1 MVIPRPLLLAF
12 AASVLGACAASGP
25 RARPGIDE
33 AADAAPVARS
43 AGGLPG
49 LASRTAGLERKPGL
63 FPLYIDRSTGRL
75 FVEVPSDE
83 SRFLYYVTPAASSGS
98 GGLIDVGTLQGNG
111 AVVHFQRHG
120 QKLLLVQENSRFHAA
135 DTTTALGRS
144 VARAFAGAVIGSFTV
159 LAEEEGRTLI
169 DATDFFL
176 RDATDATGS
185 LRVYDQASYRLDRE
199 RSAIYRPGTRAF
211 PRNTEVEA
219 LLTFTSDNPGPKLIR
234 HSPDGR
240 TLTVHVRHS
249 FVELPPPGFVAR
261 EADPRLGFITLA
273 HYDFARDFDQGYRR
287 QLVRRW
293 RLSKDQPTGI
303 SEPIEPI
310 TFYMDPA
317 IPRAYREAIREGVL
331 YWNDVLESAGFRNAI
346 RVEDLPNGADPL
358 DLRYSVLQ
366 WNPRS
371 EVGSSYVSTLV
382 DPRTGEILK
391 ATVHLDSHRSLVDY
405 NTYMGLRPALRSG
418 EPDAEAFVMARR
430 RFLAAHELAH
440 ALAGFQH
447 TTLSA
452 TAVGFFVPGVL
463 PVAGDRLAL
472 DLSQAYLAEPTDYD
486 RWLVRYAYTPLEPA
500 TEAAAL
506 SAIAQEGLD
515 RGLRYLAD
523 YHGGTGSHPLA
534 TGRRQSDDV
543 LADLTRA
550 MAARRIA
557 LARFDETAVEPG
569 EPLSRLFGRLVPVYF
584 HHRYLLFAVGK
595 AVGGFEYAYAAR
607 GDGQVPTR
615 VLPPSEQWRALELL
629 LSALQPEELAIPGR
643 VAALIPPPSVSEL
656 PSELE
661 PIVGGRTDTFTYVPG
676 EAPWITIPL
685 NSGSAFDALAWART
699 LAFMIVTELLHP
711 TRAARLVAL
720 HALEPASPTIDE
732 VIRRTVDATW
742 GMPVPDNPAHAA
754 LRRVSSRVVLDQ
766 LLSLATSSSATPE
779 VRAVAGLHLER
790 LAARLSNT
798 RSGDAAEQA
807 HMRAALRDL
816 DRWARID

>member
-1 MVIPRPLLLAF
+1 MVTSRLLLLGF
-12 AASVLGACAASGP
+12 AASALGACAAGGA
-25 RARPGIDE
+25 RARPGIEVAGDL
-33 AADAAPVARS
+33 AAAARQ
-43 AGGLPG
+43 GEGLPG
-49 LASRTAGLERKPGL
+49 LASRTAGLERQPGL
-63 FPLYIDRSTGRL
+63 FPVHFDPSTGRL
-75 FVEVPSDE
+75 FVEVPSDGA
-83 SRFLYYVTPAASSGS
+83 RFLYYVTPAGSSGS
-98 GGLIDVGTLQGNG
+98 GGLIDTGTLQGNG
-111 AVVHFQRHG
+111 ALVHFQRHG
-120 QKLLLVQENSRFHAA
+120 QKLLLIQENPQFHAA
-135 DTTTALGRS
+135 DTATALGRS
-144 VARAFAGAVIGSFTV
+144 VARAFAGAVIGSFAV
-159 LAEEEGRTLI
+159 LAEEEERTLI

-176 RDATDATGS
+176 RDALDATGS
-185 LRVYDQASYRLDRE
+185 LRLYDQASYRLDRE
-199 RSAIYRPGTRAF
+199 RSAIYGPGTKAF

-219 LLTFTSDNPGPKLIR
+219 LLTFMSDNPGPRLVR

-240 TLTVHVRHS
+240 TLTLRVRHS
-249 FVELPPPGFVAR
+249 FVELPPPGFEAR

-273 HYDFARDFDQGYRR
+273 QYDFARTYDQGYRR
-287 QLVRRW
+287 QLVQRW
-293 RLSKDQPTGI
+293 RLEKQEPTAI
-303 SEPIEPI
+303 SAPVVPL

-317 IPRAYREAIREGVL
+317 IPRAYRGAIREGVL
-331 YWNDVLESAGFRNAI
+331 YWNEVLESAGFRNAI
-346 RVEDLPNGADPL
+346 RVEDLPEDADPL
-358 DLRYSVLQ
+358 DVRYSVLQ
-366 WNPRS
+366 WNPRT
-371 EVGSSYVSTLV
+371 EVGSSYVSLIV

-391 ATVHLDSHRSLVDY
+391 ATVHLDSHRSIVDY
-405 NTYMGLRPALRSG
+405 NTYMGLRPALSAG

-447 TTLSA
+447 TTVSA
-452 TAVGFFVPGVL
+452 TAVSFFVPGVV

-472 DLSQAYLAEPTDYD
+472 DLSQAYLAEPADYD

-523 YHGGTGSHPLA
+523 YHGGTGSQPLA

-550 MAARRIA
+550 MAVRRIA

-607 GDGQVPTR
+607 GDGQLPTR
-615 VLPPSEQWRALELL
+615 MLPPSEQRRALDLL

-643 VAALIPPPSVSEL
+643 VAALIPPPPFPEM

-661 PIVGGRTDTFTYVPG
+661 PIVGGRPDAFTYVPG

-685 NSGSAFDALAWART
+685 SAGSAFDALAWART

-720 HALEPASPTIDE
+720 HALEPASPTLDE

-742 GMPVPDNPAHAA
+742 GMPVPGNPAYAA
-754 LRRVSSRVVLDQ
+754 LRRVSSGVVLDQ
-766 LLSLATSSSATPE
+766 LLTLATSSSATPE
-779 VRAVAGLHLER
+779 VRAASGLHLER
-790 LAARLSNT
+790 LAAKLTNT
-798 RSGDAAEQA
+798 GSGDAAEQA